1 MKTKAEVMCAS
12 DFCWPPCSVP
22 CCFVVCYG
30 RSNAAKT
37 TKKRFR
43 QDDES
48 VFLCL
53 A

>member
-1 MKTKAEVMCAS
+1 MKTKAEVMYAG

-22 CCFVVCYG
+22 CCSSVYCG

-43 QDDES
+43 RLDES
-48 VFLCL
+48 VFLSL

>member
-1 MKTKAEVMCAS
+1 MKTKAAVMYAG

-30 RSNAAKT
+30 RSTTAKT

-43 QDDES
+43 RLDES
-48 VFLCL
+48 VFLSL